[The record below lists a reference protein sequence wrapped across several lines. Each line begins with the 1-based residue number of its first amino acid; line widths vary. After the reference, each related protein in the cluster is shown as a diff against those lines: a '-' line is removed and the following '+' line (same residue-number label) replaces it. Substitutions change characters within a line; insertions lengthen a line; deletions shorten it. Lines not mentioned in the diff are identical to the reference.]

1 MGPPLRHSPRG
12 GNMRA
17 SRTNDRAT
25 TPTGRGSHR
34 YLLTR
39 RTWGVL
45 TAVGGLAI
53 GRAATVRKLA
63 LVLAGALALT
73 IAASG
78 GASAAAPIANEHTS
92 STDTFPDELCGIQGT
107 STLSFVDNFKLY
119 ADGTFLDTS
128 RFRQVFTAE
137 NGKSVVIFSAG
148 QRSGPAE
155 PTQNADR
162 TVTFIN
168 TFKGLPEKLSIAGG
182 PTLSR
187 DAGVVTVA
195 VTLRPLGD
203 DEFEFVSATVSGEHG
218 PHPDLGGGLFC
229 DVLTPALT

>member
-1 MGPPLRHSPRG
+1 
-12 GNMRA
+12 MRV

-39 RTWGVL
+39 RAWGVL
-45 TAVGGLAI
+45 TAAALAV
-53 GRAATVRKLA
+53 GRAARVRKLA

-78 GASAAAPIANEHTS
+78 SASAAAPVVNEHS
-92 STDTFPDELCGIQGT
+92 MFTDTFSDEVCGISGT
-107 STLSFVDNFKLY
+107 STVNVVDNFKLY

-148 QRSGPAE
+148 QVSGLNDPIE
-155 PTQNADR
+155 NADG
-162 TVTFIN
+162 TITFI
-168 TFKGLPEKLSIAGG
+168 TTIKGLPEKLSIAGG

-187 DAGVVTVA
+187 DAGT
-195 VTLRPLGD
+195 VTLADTFLPLPNGD
-203 DEFEFVSATVSGEHG
+203 LQFVSETVSGEHG
-218 PHPDLGGGLFC
+218 PHPDLDSGFALFC
-229 DVLTPALT
+229 DVLIPALT